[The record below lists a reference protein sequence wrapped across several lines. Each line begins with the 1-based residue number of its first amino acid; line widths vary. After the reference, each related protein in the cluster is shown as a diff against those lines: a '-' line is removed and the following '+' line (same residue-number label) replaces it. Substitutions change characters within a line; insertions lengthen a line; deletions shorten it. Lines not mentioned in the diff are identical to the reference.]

1 MSKMPA
7 LAILALYL
15 PLIYIGVKRVMLSKS
30 QIYLLSGS
38 LIFCALLTV
47 LWYLNIKN
55 INGNVTYYGAKNI
68 DQGRQL
74 SFIFSHPLKA
84 MKTFFESIINFP
96 YFEFQLGYSDL
107 LKMMHVPIIISFFS
121 IFCMFTSF
129 RIQEKDSIVIEKS
142 YRMIYNLFSKLV
154 FLGILL
160 LIFII
165 FYLQVTEVGA
175 DAINGVQGRY
185 FFSFL
190 ILLIP
195 FSNGKS
201 QLDEKSAR
209 QILYLSLLPS
219 IYYVLIMFYQL
230 RT

>member
-1 MSKMPA
+1 
-7 LAILALYL
+7 
-15 PLIYIGVKRVMLSKS
+15 
-30 QIYLLSGS
+30 
-38 LIFCALLTV
+38 
-47 LWYLNIKN
+47 
-55 INGNVTYYGAKNI
+55 
-68 DQGRQL
+68 
-74 SFIFSHPLKA
+74 
-84 MKTFFESIINFP
+84 
-96 YFEFQLGYSDL
+96 
-107 LKMMHVPIIISFFS
+107 MHVPITILFFS

-154 FLGILL
+154 FLGIFICRSQKWGLMQ
-160 LIFII
+160 LILFKDGI
-165 FYLQVTEVGA
+165 
-175 DAINGVQGRY
+175 
-185 FFSFL
+185 SFL

>member
-15 PLIYIGVKRVMLSKS
+15 PLIYISVKRVRLSKS

-38 LIFCALLTV
+38 LIYCALLTV

-55 INGNVTYYGAKNI
+55 INGNIIYYGAKNI

-74 SFIFSHPLKA
+74 SFIFAHLLKA

-107 LKMMHVPIIISFFS
+107 LKMMHVPITISFFS

-160 LIFII
+160 LIFICRSQKWGLMQLI
-165 FYLQVTEVGA
+165 VFK
-175 DAINGVQGRY
+175 DCI
-185 FFSFL
+185 SFL